1 MPCSLFA
8 WKVLQFKHHIIQ
20 AQTASRANTALGS
33 IKSTKNC
40 RIEHKMHMEE
50 TKKTRTRPPKVF
62 PHVFVWGSCFWFC
75 TPACFL
81 PLPAACHT
89 QLAHTQLVHTPLTHT
104 QLVHIQLAHTLLAP
118 TQFVYKQLTHT
129 QLVNTQ
135 LAHTQ
140 LVHTPLTHTQLPH
153 THTHTT
159 SSLATSTFTLRG
171 TYGTGLALVAR
182 LGPS

>member
-1 MPCSLFA
+1 
-8 WKVLQFKHHIIQ
+8 
-20 AQTASRANTALGS
+20 
-33 IKSTKNC
+33 
-40 RIEHKMHMEE
+40 MEE
-50 TKKTRTRPPKVF
+50 TKKTRTRTPKVS

-75 TPACFL
+75 TPACFLL

-104 QLVHIQLAHTLLAP
+104 QFVHIQLAHTLLAP

-140 LVHTPLTHTQLPH
+140 LAHTPLTHTQLPH
-153 THTHTT
+153 THIQLLHWRHRPSLCEALMALDWLFWGKPNSKYHCGYSHIQNQVNSSYHGELQNGGNTLIVQIRTYIHITIHT
-159 SSLATSTFTLRG
+159 
-171 TYGTGLALVAR
+171 YIVTG
-182 LGPS
+182 